1 MKLLNLMLWGYKN
14 LEDITIDFR
23 KSDGC
28 TLIVG
33 TNGSGKSNLLE
44 ALSAIFS
51 ALYNREK
58 NVHPDFRF
66 ELDYAVNDS
75 CFVKVRNVDG
85 IIGLL
90 YCDSADKDAT
100 DYQIV
105 DAKDIDKYLPDHVIA
120 VYSGEEQ
127 RLWENYYFSA
137 YDAYNKQYMDGKTA
151 FRPQQMIYLNHYYWD
166 LIAGILSIHDIDEY
180 KAFVSENIGIKD
192 ISSIHME
199 FDIAKIKGNR
209 NERAK
214 QILEIINPEK
224 EAAVDVPLEALS
236 RVKEYCGYEPEMF
249 YNMVVLRLY
258 KDYKIITDLTI
269 KCANGIE
276 IKDLSEGEKKLLL
289 IYGAINLL
297 SGNNLYLLDEPDAHL
312 HEGRKKE
319 IFELIRQDTKSQF
332 IITSHS
338 PTLTKMFNPNEVVL
352 LDNTGGACNIQ
363 YGEVSH
369 TISKLTDGEWTY
381 INQSIFFDAKRPL
394 LIVEGSGDVKY
405 ISKAIE
411 LLSADKSQYKILKN
425 MDILHAGGAAN
436 VKGFL
441 DELSSFIP
449 SGKKVIVLFDRD
461 QAGGEGMMANI
472 SNRKKGL
479 ANSDEN
485 TYHKNGCFFLKLPKT
500 PHYSGKDFVIEDYF
514 SVTMKKSIA
523 QTILDNALGDFN
535 GFPSNVKES
544 VKSGLARDLETY
556 DEKSMIGFGTLLDKL
571 CDIVNDKETVVEV

>member
-1 MKLLNLMLWGYKN
+1 MKLLELKLWGYKN
-14 LEDITIDFR
+14 LEDITINFC
-23 KSDGC
+23 KSKGC

-51 ALYNREK
+51 ALYNHEK

-66 ELDYAVNDS
+66 ELDYAVNES

-85 IIGLL
+85 VIDLL
-90 YCDSADKDAT
+90 YCESADKDDT
-100 DYQIV
+100 DYQTV
-105 DAKDIDKYLPDHVIA
+105 DVRDFDKYLPEHLIA

-137 YDAYNKQYMDGKTA
+137 YDAYNKQYMEGKAGFHT
-151 FRPQQMIYLNHYYWD
+151 QQMIYLNHYYWD
-166 LIAGILSIHDIDEY
+166 LIASILSIHEIDEY
-180 KAFVSENIGIKD
+180 RDFVSSKIGIKV
-192 ISSIHME
+192 ISSIHLA
-199 FDIAKIKGNR
+199 FDVSKLKRNR
-209 NERAK
+209 NKAAK
-214 QILEIINPEK
+214 QILEIVNPELK
-224 EAAVDVPLEALS
+224 EEVEVSLETLTK
-236 RVKEYCGYEPEMF
+236 VKEFCGYEPEMF

-258 KDYKIITDLTI
+258 KDFKIITDLTI
-269 KCANGIE
+269 RCANGIE

-319 IFELIRQDTKSQF
+319 IFDLIRQDEKSQF

-338 PTLTKMFNPNEVVL
+338 PTLTKMFRPNEVVL
-352 LDNTGGACNIQ
+352 LDKADGSCKIQ
-363 YGEVSH
+363 YGEVSNA
-369 TISKLTDGEWTY
+369 ISKLTDGEWNY
-381 INQSIFFDAKRPL
+381 IDQSIFFDANRPL
-394 LIVEGSGDVKY
+394 LIVEGSGDAKY

-411 LLSADKSQYKILKN
+411 LLTDNNSEYAHLKN

-436 VKGFL
+436 VKGFI

-461 QAGGEGMMANI
+461 QAGGEGMKANI
-472 SNRKKGL
+472 GKGASKDDKK
-479 ANSDEN
+479 
-485 TYHKNGCFFLKLPKT
+485 TYLKNGYYFLKLPKL
-500 PHYSGKDFVIEDYF
+500 PGLSGADFVIEDYF
-514 SVTMKKSIA
+514 PVSLKKSLA
-523 QTILDNALGDFN
+523 QATLDNALGDFN

-544 VKSGLARDLETY
+544 VKSGLARDLEMY
-556 DEKSMIGFGTLLDKL
+556 DEKTMSGFGTLLDKL
-571 CDIVNDKETVVEV
+571 CDIINDKEPVVEV